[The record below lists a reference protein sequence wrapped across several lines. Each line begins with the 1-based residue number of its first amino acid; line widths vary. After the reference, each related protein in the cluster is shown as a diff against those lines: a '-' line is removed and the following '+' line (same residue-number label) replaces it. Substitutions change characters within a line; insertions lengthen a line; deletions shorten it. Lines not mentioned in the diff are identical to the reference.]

1 MQDKTEKNQ
10 CKSLHKILLH
20 CFSTFGFALTAFGF
34 VALSCIDK
42 YCITLHGIALHILYQ
57 CIVDSAKLTQKDTR
71 HVSKEE
77 IFEVE
82 TEEGAVFQYSSHQ
95 MCFVH

>member
-1 MQDKTEKNQ
+1 MLRSFDSNGDGN
-10 CKSLHKILLH
+10 KILLH
-20 CFSTFGFALTAFGF
+20 CISAFGFALMSFGF
-34 VALSCIDK
+34 VALSCIYR

-57 CIVDSAKLTQKDTR
+57 CIVDSAKLTQKDR
-71 HVSKEE
+71 GHVSEVE
-77 IFEVE
+77 ILEVE